1 MRIVHNVDEFATIVD
16 PSELNA
22 YKQDTYRKSE
32 IYLKDMLDYM
42 EDSDQNGL
50 YPTYESDRPARGYAY
65 KNHGIIMYDSIY
77 SRPRNYTSWRDFCP
91 CDDC

>member
-1 MRIVHNVDEFATIVD
+1 MI
-16 PSELNA
+16 
-22 YKQDTYRKSE
+22 
-32 IYLKDMLDYM
+32 DYM

-50 YPTYESDRPARGYAY
+50 YPTYESDRPTRGYAY

-77 SRPRNYTSWRDFCP
+77 SRPRTYNYNSWRDFCP